1 MRLFF
6 EFFQFPVF
14 IKSHDRAHPASGNN
28 ISSITHSNITA
39 AMDNIRYSGR
49 LTSISAETT
58 IREQK
63 KPA

>member
-6 EFFQFPVF
+6 DFFQFPVF

-28 ISSITHSNITA
+28 ISSITHSNIA
-39 AMDNIRYSGR
+39 VAMDNVRY
-49 LTSISAETT
+49 SAETT